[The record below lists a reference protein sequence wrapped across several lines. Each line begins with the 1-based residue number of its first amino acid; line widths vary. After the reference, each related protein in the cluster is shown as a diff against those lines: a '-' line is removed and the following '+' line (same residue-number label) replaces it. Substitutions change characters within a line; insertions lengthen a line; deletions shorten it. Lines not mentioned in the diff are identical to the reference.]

1 MNIPTWEVHGP
12 LRGLGVPV
20 QIQTCNVALTPE
32 VHSACLRE
40 HETPLKKIDRENA
53 LIRTKLFIYRIGK

>member
-1 MNIPTWEVHGP
+1 MNIRTWEVRGP
-12 LRGLGVPV
+12 RPGLGGPV

-40 HETPLKKIDRENA
+40 RETLLKKIDRENA
-53 LIRTKLFIYRIGK
+53 LNRTRLFIYLIGK